1 MIRVMMI
8 RVMMIRVIMIKVLM
22 TIIRVIGDDKV
33 MIRVMMV
40 TKDSDGY

>member
-8 RVMMIRVIMIKVLM
+8 RTRITMIKVLM
-22 TIIRVIGDDKV
+22 TIIRVIDDDKV

-40 TKDSDGY
+40 IKDSDGY

>member
-8 RVMMIRVIMIKVLM
+8 RTRITMIKVLM
-22 TIIRVIGDDKV
+22 TIIRVIDDDKV